1 MQHLQMLIHRDLI
14 IRWTSGGYRRSG
26 WASDFMAH
34 IPFTY
39 VRISRIAASQINNSS
54 HKINHSIR
62 ANLILAPA
70 TRVAKSQTQHDG

>member
-1 MQHLQMLIHRDLI
+1 MLILRDLI

-26 WASDFMAH
+26 WASDFMAC

-39 VRISRIAASQINNSS
+39 LRISQIAASQINNST

-62 ANLILAPA
+62 ANLILAA
-70 TRVAKSQTQHDG
+70 AEKRVAESQTQHD

>member
-14 IRWTSGGYRRSG
+14 IRWTSGGCRKSG
-26 WASDFMAH
+26 WASDFMAY

-39 VRISRIAASQINNSS
+39 IRISQIATPQINNTT
-54 HKINHSIR
+54 HKINHSTR

-70 TRVAKSQTQHDG
+70 VRVAKSQTQHD